1 MKYLVFILL
10 LLTGCSAVGD
20 LALSTT
26 ANALG
31 NVLGNKLED
40 AYDEKIS
47 KEKKN
52 KKNDEIYLTRD
63 K

>member
-10 LLTGCSAVGD
+10 LLTGCLAVGD

>member
-1 MKYLVFILL
+1 MKYLAFILL

-31 NVLGNKLED
+31 NVLGNKLEV
-40 AYDEKIS
+40 AYD
-47 KEKKN
+47 
-52 KKNDEIYLTRD
+52 DEISNFKKY
-63 K
+63 KN

>member
-1 MKYLVFILL
+1 MKYLAFILL

-40 AYDEKIS
+40 AYDEEIS
-47 KEKKN
+47 KDKKN
-52 KKNDEIYLTRD
+52 KKNDEIYLTKD

>member
-1 MKYLVFILL
+1 
-10 LLTGCSAVGD
+10 
-20 LALSTT
+20 
-26 ANALG
+26 
-31 NVLGNKLED
+31 LGNKLED